1 MSFVCSSSKSRTRH
15 MTGLISGVWR
25 PSQHLELLFLLPET
39 LHDLVLLFSHFIFL
53 LIVTLIVLLTVVFYS
68 V

>member
-1 MSFVCSSSKSRTRH
+1 MIFVCSSSKSPTRH
-15 MTGLISGVWR
+15 VTGLISGVWR

-39 LHDLVLLFSHFIFL
+39 LHVLVLLFRHFIFL
-53 LIVTLIVLLTVVFYS
+53 LIVTLTVLLTVVFYS